1 MRWHRNGESY
11 RLAQPV
17 GQTYTPRKGAHSQD
31 TPSKLEAENRYLK
44 QQIEVLKKYKELE
57 REWYQ
62 KLY

>member
-1 MRWHRNGESY
+1 MENPIAWHSPLGKH
-11 RLAQPV
+11 
-17 GQTYTPRKGAHSQD
+17 TPLGKGAHSQD